1 MLADIQQAINV
12 EKKLHPSKTA
22 LKDVL
27 GRVVAEYNRMT
38 SVRRHRI
45 DGARRQLVYNLFLN
59 MFGVFGH
66 FLKDHVDNFSQT
78 ESSSILVTKHIGYRV
93 NSSDVF

>member
-1 MLADIQQAINV
+1 MLADVQQAINV
-12 EKKLHPSKTA
+12 EKKLYPSKTA

-38 SVRRHRI
+38 TVRRHRI

-59 MFGVFGH
+59 MFWVSF
-66 FLKDHVDNFSQT
+66 
-78 ESSSILVTKHIGYRV
+78 
-93 NSSDVF
+93 

>member
-1 MLADIQQAINV
+1 MLADVQQAINV

-38 SVRRHRI
+38 TVRRHRI

-59 MFGVFGH
+59 LFGE
-66 FLKDHVDNFSQT
+66 FLQDDFAKFSQT
-78 ESSSILVTKHIGYRV
+78 RNSSILVTKLIGYRV
-93 NSSDVF
+93 NGFDAC